1 MQTLL
6 WAFLSRF
13 FSAPRPM
20 KMRCQQPFPS
30 SKLSGARLHRA
41 DHTTCTQRLLKA
53 IEPSWSQQV
62 LLTEL
67 KKKPFLLHLLP
78 HRSWVCFHKTVLPS
92 QHQSREIQ
100 LLLSRHFT
108 LSGFLFWAVWEYW
121 KGQQWK
127 TERGRGL
134 CVVLPAVLDMKLS
147 YSHIWHLFLD
157 KKHSHGMYLCWLH
170 GRGNFFERLGCFLC
184 FR

>member
-1 MQTLL
+1 MKALL
-6 WAFLSRF
+6 WAFLSKF

-20 KMRCQQPFPS
+20 KMKCQQPFPC
-30 SKLSGARLHRA
+30 SKLSGASAAQGCSHNLHTNVA
-41 DHTTCTQRLLKA
+41 EGNWTLLKPA
-53 IEPSWSQQV
+53 GSADRAQ
-62 LLTEL
+62 
-67 KKKPFLLHLLP
+67 KKPFLLHLLP
-78 HRSWVCFHKTVLPS
+78 HRYGVFFHKTVLPS

-134 CVVLPAVLDMKLS
+134 YVVLPAVLDMKLS
-147 YSHIWHLFLD
+147 YSHIWHLFFD
-157 KKHSHGMYLCWLH
+157 KKHSHEMYLCWLH
-170 GRGNFFERLGCFLC
+170 GRGNFFERIGCFLC